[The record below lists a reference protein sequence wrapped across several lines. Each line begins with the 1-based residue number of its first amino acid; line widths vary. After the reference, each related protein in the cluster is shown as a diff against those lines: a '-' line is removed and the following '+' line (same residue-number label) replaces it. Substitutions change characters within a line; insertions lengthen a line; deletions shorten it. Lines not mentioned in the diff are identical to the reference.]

1 MTSEKKWWQKEYD
14 PIGSLIGKV
23 RGKGPQTG
31 SSPTAAEGLAE
42 LKKQGMLG
50 TFFRRWKDPAFK
62 QQMDAVAARMK
73 ADGVNMKDKAAV
85 EVWVKAHQKEIES
98 GRLGAADVP
107 PVETVVK
114 TGPDV
119 GRNAPCPC
127 GSGKKYKKCCS
138 KKV

>member
-1 MTSEKKWWQKEYD
+1 MTSEQKWWQKEYD
-14 PIGSLIGKV
+14 PIGNLIGKV
-23 RGKGPQTG
+23 RGKPAKGPAT
-31 SSPTAAEGLAE
+31 PTTSEGLAE

-85 EVWVKAHQKEIES
+85 EAWVKANKKQLES
-98 GRLGAADVP
+98 GQLGAADAP
-107 PVETVVK
+107 KIKTVVK
-114 TGPDV
+114 TGPNV

-127 GSGKKYKKCCS
+127 GSGKKYKKCCA
-138 KKV
+138 KKG